1 MMRAQLNLWLEQDG
15 KVVLSYW
22 RVRLLKAIEKC
33 GSITAAAEV
42 MGVAYRRAWEKLQE
56 MEEGLGLQLVET
68 EVGGVGG
75 GGAKLTPEAH
85 DLLKRFEIF
94 AAGMDDEIKARYKRA
109 FNQE

>member
-1 MMRAQLNLWLEQDG
+1 MMRAQFNLWLEQDG

-22 RVRLLKAIEKC
+22 RMRLLKAIEGS
-33 GSITAAAEV
+33 GSITAAAEE

-75 GGAKLTPEAH
+75 GGATLTPEAH
-85 DLLKRFEIF
+85 DLLQRFEQF
-94 AAGMDDEIKARYKRA
+94 AAGMDDEIQARYKRA
-109 FNQE
+109 FDQE